1 MYKVSLQL
9 FTELFG
15 NFPNMG
21 EGGLLNPKTLF
32 RLRPFG
38 NNSFCLPP
46 SSPLQCSGKKCSK
59 KAFYQ
64 TED

>member
-1 MYKVSLQL
+1 MMYKVSLQL

-32 RLRPFG
+32 P
-38 NNSFCLPP
+38 LPNTI
-46 SSPLQCSGKKCSK
+46 GTTKKW
-59 KAFYQ
+59 
-64 TED
+64 